1 MTDRSPHLPEVPVE
15 EAIGGACPS
24 FVTGMDIIGRRW
36 TGIIIEAIG
45 RDCTGF
51 AEISRFV
58 GHIGDTMLAKRLRE
72 LETDGLIEREIIE
85 TRPVRVR
92 YTLTVAGLA
101 LLPILEDIT
110 SWGHAYR
117 TVDEPASTHPHHTTN
132 PHHTELTE
140 EN

>member
-1 MTDRSPHLPEVPVE
+1 MTDRTSSRSDLPIE
-15 EAIGGACPS
+15 EAVGGACPS
-24 FVTGMDIIGRRW
+24 FVTAMDIIGRRW

-72 LETDGLIEREIIE
+72 LETDGLVERTVVD
-85 TRPVRVR
+85 TRPLRVR
-92 YTLTVAGLA
+92 YTLTIAGLA

-110 SWGHAYR
+110 SWGHAYEAAENPAGTSDTHERDTR
-117 TVDEPASTHPHHTTN
+117 T
-132 PHHTELTE
+132 TE

>member
-1 MTDRSPHLPEVPVE
+1 MTDRTSSRSDLPIE
-15 EAIGGACPS
+15 EAVGGACPS
-24 FVTGMDIIGRRW
+24 FVTAMDIIGRRW

-72 LETDGLIEREIIE
+72 LETDGLVERTVVD
-85 TRPVRVR
+85 TRPLRVR
-92 YTLTVAGLA
+92 YTLTIAGLA

-110 SWGHAYR
+110 SWGHAYGATENPTGTSDTHERDTR
-117 TVDEPASTHPHHTTN
+117 TTG
-132 PHHTELTE
+132 

>member
-1 MTDRSPHLPEVPVE
+1 MSDDLSRTPDLPVE
-15 EAIGGACPS
+15 EAVGGACPS
-24 FVTGMDIIGRRW
+24 FVTAMDIIGRRW

-72 LETDGLIEREIIE
+72 LETDGLVERTVIES
-85 TRPVRVR
+85 RPIRVR

-110 SWGHAYR
+110 SWGHAYG
-117 TVDEPASTHPHHTTN
+117 TVDNPGAAHTHQ
-132 PHHTELTE
+132 TELTNEKTE

>member
-1 MTDRSPHLPEVPVE
+1 MTEHTASRPDLPEE
-15 EAIGGACPS
+15 EAVGGACPS
-24 FVTGMDIIGRRW
+24 FVTAMDVIGRRW

-72 LETDGLIEREIIE
+72 LETDGLIERAVVG
-85 TRPVRVR
+85 TRPLRVR

-110 SWGHAYR
+110 SWGHAYG
-117 TVDEPASTHPHHTTN
+117 TANEPAHTHNNITAKN
-132 PHHTELTE
+132 
-140 EN
+140 